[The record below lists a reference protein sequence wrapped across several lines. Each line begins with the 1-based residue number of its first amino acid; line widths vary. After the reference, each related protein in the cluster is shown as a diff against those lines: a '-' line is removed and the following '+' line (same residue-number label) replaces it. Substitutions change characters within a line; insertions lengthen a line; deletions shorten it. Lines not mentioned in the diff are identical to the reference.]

1 MVGTAFYKCA
11 CLSRMLLD
19 ITLSWNAPN
28 DSQYGEN
35 IKIHTFVLVSNTALS
50 KYYEKLKESKKDPQK
65 TDENK

>member
-1 MVGTAFYKCA
+1 M
-11 CLSRMLLD
+11 RMLVRSV
-19 ITLSWNAPN
+19 TRY